1 MLPQL
6 SRHWDALEARRQA
19 LLADLAATSPAA
31 LAFRPAPDAWSLE
44 DVAQHLWLVERG
56 AVHILTTR
64 IAKPPLKRDLLSPFK
79 VLMMRVLVRRGI
91 RIKSPVP
98 EIVPAE
104 RMPVDAV
111 RAQWDQTRATLRGL
125 LDQVTAE
132 RVNLRIFRHPIFGPL
147 TLAQSV
153 EFIGLHHDHHLHQVR
168 RIRAAAG
175 YPG

>member
-6 SRHWDALEARRQA
+6 AQHWDALEARRQA
-19 LLADLAATSPAA
+19 FLADLAATSPAA
-31 LAFRPAPDAWSLE
+31 LAFRPAPGSWSLE

-56 AVHILTTR
+56 AVHILATR
-64 IAKPPLKRDLLSPFK
+64 IEKPPLKADLMSPLK
-79 VLMMRVLVRRGI
+79 VTAMRLMVPLGI
-91 RIKSPVP
+91 RIKAPVP
-98 EIVPAE
+98 EIVPTE

-111 RAQWDQTRATLRGL
+111 RTRWEETRATLRGL
-125 LDQVTAE
+125 LDQVKPE

-168 RIRAAAG
+168 RIRKAAG
-175 YPG
+175 YPA